1 MISKRNTLVV
11 PATGDPIVATSA
23 CNQQSSDTRYGAY
36 NAVPVA
42 VDMLPL
48 AAAQLIAVE

>member
-1 MISKRNTLVV
+1 MISKRNTLIA

-36 NAVPVA
+36 NAVPPV
-42 VDMLPL
+42 VDTLPL
-48 AAAQLIAVE
+48 APAQLIAVE